1 MGVGKESKEIYL
13 VLSEK
18 NQMEDY
24 TSGGQEINNSSVQI
38 KFLSVTSLK
47 IVGGV
52 SNTVR
57 YICQH

>member
-24 TSGGQEINNSSVQI
+24 TFGGQEINNCSVQV

-52 SNTVR
+52 SNTIR